1 MDIREYMGH
10 KDERPLERM
19 ITGGGFA
26 SLFRTFACVGDSL
39 ASGEFE
45 TLDAE
50 GNKSYHDLFE
60 HSWGQYMARAM
71 GSRAYNFSRGGM
83 TAKVYMDSFADE
95 MGFWDP
101 DKAAQAYIMALGVN
115 DISMYLR
122 EGWPIGSMDDVK
134 EDWRDNGRTFAGY
147 YAAILQRYKEIS
159 PDAKFFLLTLPV
171 DPERP
176 AERVPLEEEHALL
189 IRALAERFDNTY
201 VIDLRAHAPVYDRA
215 FKENFYLNG
224 HLNPCGYILT
234 AQMLISYIDYI
245 IRHNMDDF
253 REAGLIGTPFK
264 NVRA

>member
-1 MDIREYMGH
+1 MNIQAYMG
-10 KDERPLERM
+10 DRNERPLDRIIE
-19 ITGGGFA
+19 GGGFA

-45 TLDAE
+45 TLDEA
-50 GNKSYHDLFE
+50 GGKSYHDLFE

-83 TAKVYMDSFADE
+83 TAKVYMESFAEE
-95 MGFWDP
+95 MDFWNP
-101 DKAAQAYIMALGVN
+101 EKASQAYIMALGVN

-122 EGWPIGSMDDVK
+122 EGWPIGSLEDVK
-134 EDWRDNGRTFAGY
+134 PDWRDNGKTFIGY

-176 AERVPLEEEHALL
+176 AERVPLEEEHGRL
-189 IRALAERFDNTY
+189 IRALAERFSNTY
-201 VIDLRAHAPVYDRA
+201 VIDLRQYAPVYDRA
-215 FKENFYLNG
+215 FKETFYVNG
-224 HLNPCGYILT
+224 HMNPCGYILT
-234 AQMLISYIDYI
+234 AKMLISYIDYI
-245 IRHNMDDF
+245 TRHNMDDF

-264 NVRA
+264 NARA